1 MYRLLTKYKSYP
13 MSVKAVFWFLV
24 CNVILKGIGF
34 ISVPLFAEILP
45 ESEYGILS
53 LYMSYQTI
61 IVSLCTWEIHNGAYQ
76 KGLYIYKDNERQ
88 FTAASQAFLWIL
100 TTGIFIILFVLQ
112 NPVKSITGYTDES
125 LLAIYVYIMLL
136 PGFSFWMTRKRN
148 EYRYKPVVIISILE
162 SFLIFIIPFFA
173 VYFIDAT
180 ADVKYVSALL
190 IECLMNLF
198 FIGYGISPKLI
209 KDRVKVREIWRFLV
223 RFQLPLLPH
232 AFSYYI
238 LTQAD
243 RIMIGKMEGEVKTA
257 YYSIAYNVA
266 ASVAIVQAALNQ
278 AILPW
283 TYKKLENKGYYRIK
297 EISLVVLLLLGGV
310 MTIFGLI
317 APDLLRILFS
327 ESYYNAVWCIP
338 PIVMSLFF
346 NEIYCLFVN
355 ILSYYEKTYYITY
368 ASAICGGVNIVFN
381 YLGIQYFGYTAC
393 AYTTF
398 VCYILM
404 AILCYFFTKKVCKS
418 KKIAVNDIYNIH
430 NITIMGIVVTGIMI
444 SMALLYCRV
453 VERYVV
459 IFVLF
464 VFGYVEF
471 KKFMRMKSQD

>member
-1 MYRLLTKYKSYP
+1 MHRLLVKYKSSPLP
-13 MSVKAVFWFLV
+13 MKATLWFLV

-34 ISVPLFAEILP
+34 FSVPIFAKILP

-61 IVSLCTWEIHNGAYQ
+61 IVSLCTWEVHNGAYQ

-100 TTGIFIILFVLQ
+100 TTGIFIVIFVLQ
-112 NPVKSITGYTDES
+112 KPVKSITGYTNEC
-125 LLAIYVYIMLL
+125 LIAIYVYIMLL

-148 EYRYKPVVIISILE
+148 EFRYKAVVIISILE
-162 SFLIFIIPFFA
+162 SFLIFMIPFFA

-209 KDRVKVREIWRFLV
+209 KDKRKVREIWGFLV

-238 LTQAD
+238 LTQSD
-243 RIMIGKMEGEVKTA
+243 RIMIGKMNGEVMTA

-266 ASVAIVQAALNQ
+266 ASIVIVQAALNQ
-278 AILPW
+278 TILPW
-283 TYKKLENKGYYRIK
+283 TYKKLENNEYCRIK
-297 EISLVVLLLLGGV
+297 EISLAVLLLLGSV
-310 MTIFGLI
+310 ITIFGLA

-327 ESYYNAVWCIP
+327 ESYYSAVWCMP

-346 NEIYCLFVN
+346 NEIYCLFVH
-355 ILSYYEKTYYITY
+355 ILTFYEKTYYITY
-368 ASAICGGVNIVFN
+368 ASAICGGVNIALN
-381 YLGIQYFGYTAC
+381 YFGIQHFGYTAC

-404 AILCYFFTKKVCKS
+404 ALLCYFFTKKVCKS
-418 KKIAVNDIYNIH
+418 KKVSVNEIYNIRY
-430 NITIMGIVVTGIMI
+430 IAVMGILVTGIMI
-444 SMALLYCRV
+444 SMALLYYRV
-453 VERYVV
+453 VVRYVV
-459 IFVLF
+459 IFALS

-471 KKFMRMKSQD
+471 KKIMRVKSQD